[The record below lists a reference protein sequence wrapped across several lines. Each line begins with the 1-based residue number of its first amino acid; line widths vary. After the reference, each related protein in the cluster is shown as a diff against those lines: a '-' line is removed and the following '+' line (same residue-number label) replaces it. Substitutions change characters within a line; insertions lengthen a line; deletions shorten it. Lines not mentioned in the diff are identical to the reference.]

1 MHDAGHGAIHN
12 NTVGSTD
19 MRRPIISLFVAIGL
33 ALLGVALMS
42 PVSAHKALIGPN
54 GQIVHR
60 ADGQPV
66 MIPDHYRELRVNWPG
81 YLCFAG
87 ASLSLA
93 WTLFLVG
100 FGIVALIRQR
110 PNKRVE
116 PTADGACSSASRST
130 PGVDGGSP

>member
-1 MHDAGHGAIHN
+1 MA
-12 NTVGSTD
+12 
-19 MRRPIISLFVAIGL
+19 
-33 ALLGVALMS
+33 
-42 PVSAHKALIGPN
+42 PVSAHKALIGPD

-66 MIPDHYRELRVNWPG
+66 MVPDHYEELRVNWSS

-110 PNKRVE
+110 PKRAE
-116 PTADGACSSASRST
+116 PTAEHAFSSASRST
-130 PGVDGGSP
+130 PRAGGGSP